1 MTITNKLKRNLKN
14 KGDNCMSK
22 NHRNIIIEQDEAV
35 NRKPTMALIAH
46 DAKKTDM
53 ITFVKKREERLSQ
66 FDLIATG
73 ATGKTISN
81 CTSLMVGEMLPGPE
95 GGDLQIGGLV
105 ASGKIDFVIFL
116 RDPLTAHPHD
126 PDISAILR
134 VCDVHNI
141 PIATDLK
148 SAELLLSGLISKVRV
163 KKVAL
168 EK

>member
-1 MTITNKLKRNLKN
+1 MTITNKLKRNLRN

-22 NHRNIIIEQDEAV
+22 NHRNIIIESEESV
-35 NRKPTMALIAH
+35 NGKPTMALIAH
-46 DAKKTDM
+46 DAKKSNM
-53 ITFVKKREERLSQ
+53 ISFVKTREEKLSQ

-73 ATGKTISN
+73 ATGKTVAD
-81 CTSLMVGEMLPGPE
+81 CTNLMVGEMLPGPE

-134 VCDVHNI
+134 VCDVHNV
-141 PIATDLK
+141 PIATNLK
-148 SAELLLSGLISKVRV
+148 SAELLLSGLVSKMSVKRV
-163 KKVAL
+163 VL
-168 EK
+168 EG

>member
-1 MTITNKLKRNLKN
+1 
-14 KGDNCMSK
+14 MSK
-22 NHRNIIIEQDEAV
+22 KHRNIIIEQEETIS
-35 NRKPTMALIAH
+35 RKPTMALIAH
-46 DAKKTDM
+46 DAKKTNM
-53 ITFVKKREERLSQ
+53 ITFVKKREERLNQ

-73 ATGKTISN
+73 ATSKIIAD
-81 CTSLMVGEMLPGPE
+81 CTNLMVGEMLPGPE

-141 PIATDLK
+141 PIATNIK
-148 SAELLLSGLISKVRV
+148 SAELLLSGLTFGV
-163 KKVAL
+163 KAKKEHETRGLAPPL
-168 EK
+168 FSARL